1 MLFCK
6 VPSLNMRPEMRTN
19 STMRLPL
26 YGKHRDL
33 YLGARLFMAVQ
44 TTIVII
50 YSCYNR
56 SFVPCDKL
64 GIFYCGDEFPII
76 SNDPLH
82 LPRPHYMIHWL
93 ATAIFNKE
101 IG

>member
-1 MLFCK
+1 
-6 VPSLNMRPEMRTN
+6 MRTN